1 LARIIRIVFGSVAGV
16 MLVAAL
22 AKMKREGGLGV
33 VALQQHLGGVD
44 PGKARLNS

>member
-22 AKMKREGGLGV
+22 ANFGLG
-33 VALQQHLGGVD
+33 HLERRYG
-44 PGKARLNS
+44 AHR